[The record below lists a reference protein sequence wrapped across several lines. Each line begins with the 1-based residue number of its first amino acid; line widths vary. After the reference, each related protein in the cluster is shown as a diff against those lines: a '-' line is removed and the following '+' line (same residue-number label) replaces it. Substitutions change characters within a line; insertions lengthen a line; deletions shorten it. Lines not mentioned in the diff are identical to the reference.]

1 MSIGNPIRITYNNQ
15 SARINVTATAGQ
27 TVFTVTGGYKVP
39 HLDVF
44 RNGVKLINSVDFT
57 ALDGSSC
64 TLTSPATVGDVIEF
78 AVTDDFRVADV
89 MGRNSN
95 QTLNGDLAVTG
106 VITATG
112 NINTNSDYLLNGN
125 SYTDYLTA
133 LTIALGF

>member
-1 MSIGNPIRITYNNQ
+1 MPIGNPIRITNNNQ
-15 SARINVTATAGQ
+15 SSRINVTATAGQ

-44 RNGVKLINSVDFT
+44 RNGVKLVNGLDFT

-64 TLTSPATVGDVIEF
+64 TLAAPATVGDIIEF
-78 AVTDDFRVADV
+78 AVTEDFRVADV

-133 LTIALGF
+133 LSIALGF